1 MILDSYMAL
10 LRTVIPWMVIP
21 AFDNGPRPAKPYL
34 SVSLLTSGVSGVQYG
49 RVVDVD
55 RRNYQ
60 HRMVTMRAEIF
71 GATAW
76 DIASALSISL
86 FDEQNIDVAAEVY
99 EIAWMHPAKI
109 FDVPQLLDTSTGR
122 GALAYEPRI
131 VLEMPSCY
139 TASHIEHVGAIETV
153 EGEMNT
159 TPGTNVPRYFIAE
172 VVI

>member
-60 HRMVTMRAEIF
+60 HRMVTMRAEIIW
-71 GATAW
+71 ATAL
-76 DIASALSISL
+76 DISSSFSI
-86 FDEQNIDVAAEVY
+86 
-99 EIAWMHPAKI
+99 
-109 FDVPQLLDTSTGR
+109 
-122 GALAYEPRI
+122 
-131 VLEMPSCY
+131 
-139 TASHIEHVGAIETV
+139 
-153 EGEMNT
+153 
-159 TPGTNVPRYFIAE
+159 
-172 VVI
+172 